1 MNGGNS
7 LTVSSSRISNTGVSQ
22 IREFRTSLRSN
33 AFSNSLERDI
43 LSEKALEDL
52 IDGVLIL
59 TEQKELLY
67 ANDCARRI
75 LRQLDR
81 EDTLTP
87 VSDPVPDEIW
97 YLCQTLIESRH
108 LFPDQYWLIESQV
121 FIDSSVIFNVRARW
135 FKLEAREQSCIILS
149 IRDHYQSI
157 KDIAI
162 EESQKYRLTSRE
174 KEIWLLHRANYTY
187 KRIASELCIT
197 PNTVKKH
204 MKNIYLKQKA
214 IFMPQN
220 D

>member
-1 MNGGNS
+1 M
-7 LTVSSSRISNTGVSQ
+7 TVSSSRISNGGISQ
-22 IREFRTSLRSN
+22 IREFRTLLQDNECSRSLGQTVL
-33 AFSNSLERDI
+33 F
-43 LSEKALEDL
+43 EKALEDL
-52 IDGVLIL
+52 VDGVLIL
-59 TEQKELLY
+59 TEQRELLY

-81 EDTLTP
+81 EDALA
-87 VSDPVPDEIW
+87 PVPDEVW

-121 FIDSSVIFNVRARW
+121 FIDSSVVFNVRARW
-135 FKLEAREQSCIILS
+135 FKLETREQSCILLS

-187 KRIASELCIT
+187 KRIALELCIT

-214 IFMPQN
+214 IFISQ
-220 D
+220 DD